1 MVDKP
6 TKRWYNITYRQLRKV
21 VMQTYQV
28 NFVHGIQRNSSGGC
42 QGQTSNQGTMTVQAN
57 SNYQAQQQVQNM
69 FGGYN
74 NCEVRTV
81 VQK

>member
-1 MVDKP
+1 
-6 TKRWYNITYRQLRKV
+6 
-21 VMQTYQV
+21 MQTYQV
-28 NFVHGIQRNSSGGC
+28 NFVQGVQRNSCGGF
-42 QGQTSNQGTMTVQAN
+42 QGQTANQGSITVQAN